1 MTTVSQEAVE
11 VTQALKYSRMADPEA
26 WENADVGRHSRENNI
41 RLARANAMGKARY
54 LSELLAGFSQSQFVE
69 AAASENGENLLNALV
84 GVLSDYPNHRQQA
97 ERGEAW
103 RPIETAP
110 KDGTWFLAY
119 WPVLTFEDRIQI
131 TRWLHGDCRFV
142 DASDFMDHIQP
153 THWQPLPTPPEAVRT
168 PIEGTSHA
176 D

>member
-1 MTTVSQEAVE
+1 MTTVSQEAREAE
-11 VTQALKYSRMADPEA
+11 VTHDGWR
-26 WENADVGRHSRENNI
+26 GI
-41 RLARANAMGKARY
+41 
-54 LSELLAGFSQSQFVE
+54 
-69 AAASENGENLLNALV
+69 AAAAARHGIRYRTNTALMQF
-84 GVLSDYPNHRQQA
+84 LCDIAPYYRQSA

-119 WPVLTFEDRIQI
+119 WPVQTFEDRIQ
-131 TRWLHGDCRFV
+131 TTQWLHGDCRFV

-153 THWQPLPTPPEAVRT
+153 THWQPLPAAPEAVRT

>member
-1 MTTVSQEAVE
+1 MSATTVTHADREA
-11 VTQALKYSRMADPEA
+11 A
-26 WENADVGRHSRENNI
+26 WPYAGFHCLPDRQMRERWFSGYYDN
-41 RLARANAMGKARY
+41 LEQGKAIR
-54 LSELLAGFSQSQFVE
+54 AF
-69 AAASENGENLLNALV
+69 AR
-84 GVLSDYPNHRQQA
+84 HRQSA

-119 WPVLTFEDRIQI
+119 WPVQTFEDRIQT